1 MEYDFGG
8 GMECNFSDI
17 CMCASDTEGAS
28 PCEVADPGAAITFR
42 SWTDPSAWLTDSA
55 EYQ

>member
-1 MEYDFGG
+1 
-8 GMECNFSDI
+8 MECNFSDI

-42 SWTDPSAWLTDSA
+42 SLGVADSA